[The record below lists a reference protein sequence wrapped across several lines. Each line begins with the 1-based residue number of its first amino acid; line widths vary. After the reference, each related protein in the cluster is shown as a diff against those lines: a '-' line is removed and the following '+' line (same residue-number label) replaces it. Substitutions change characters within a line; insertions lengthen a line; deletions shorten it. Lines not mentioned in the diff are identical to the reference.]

1 MNKFLLRFLLVAA
14 VTILA
19 VSLTQSGEA
28 QPFSQN
34 ASAKAAQSAPVQSPP
49 TAQQQGN
56 NEAQMPASGDTT
68 THEANAFTGRVVRQD
83 GEIVLMD
90 AVSKVTYK
98 FDDPAKAKKIYRA
111 TRKSNRKA
119 GDEQQHHSG
128 GEHRNNFI
136 AMRCW
141 AELRLRLITSAGP
154 KAGVT

>member
-1 MNKFLLRFLLVAA
+1 MNKFLLRFLLAAA

-19 VSLTQSGEA
+19 ASLTQSGEA

-98 FDDPAKAKKIYRA
+98 FDDPAKAKKYIGQHVKV
-111 TRKSNRKA
+111 TGKLEMNSNTILV
-119 GDEQQHHSG
+119 ESI
-128 GEHRNNFI
+128 EI
-136 AMRCW
+136 
-141 AELRLRLITSAGP
+141 IS
-154 KAGVT
+154 

>member
-98 FDDPAKAKKIYRA
+98 FDDPAKAKKYIGQHVKV
-111 TRKSNRKA
+111 TGKLEMNSNTILV
-119 GDEQQHHSG
+119 ESI
-128 GEHRNNFI
+128 EI
-136 AMRCW
+136 
-141 AELRLRLITSAGP
+141 IS
-154 KAGVT
+154 

>member
-1 MNKFLLRFLLVAA
+1 VNKFLLRFLLVAA

-98 FDDPAKAKKIYRA
+98 FDDPAKAKKYIGQHVKV
-111 TRKSNRKA
+111 TGKLEMNSNTILV
-119 GDEQQHHSG
+119 ESI
-128 GEHRNNFI
+128 EI
-136 AMRCW
+136 
-141 AELRLRLITSAGP
+141 IS
-154 KAGVT
+154 